1 MHFTSVLV
9 LFLPCGNL
17 VLISVVGG
25 IDSIDPDPNLKLS
38 GHNDVKQAF
47 RERFWIVSRSSR
59 LLVLVS
65 QQ

>member
-1 MHFTSVLV
+1 M
-9 LFLPCGNL
+9 
-17 VLISVVGG
+17 LISVVGG

-47 RERFWIVSRSSR
+47 RERFWIFSRSSR